1 MGNTPVLTEAL
12 LLQDTEPKR
21 ILLIED
27 HSVDAFFLAETL
39 DQIDTFC
46 FELIWKNTLTE
57 GLNYLHQERCEI
69 ILLDLSLTD
78 SQGLDTLNS
87 VIEAASHLPVVV
99 LTGQEDEGIG
109 IRAMQLGAQDYLPK
123 SALEK
128 GLLMR
133 TIHHAIERKQLQSQ
147 LEFMRKLDSL
157 HQFSKILAKDLEN
170 SLRLMSAHNRLAKQ
184 QVAADSKVHY
194 YLTQMDHVL
203 DYQRSLLSHLHSYS
217 DKPQQTQRLNL
228 GNLVEKVL
236 ERLSPHYPAAG
247 RIRCVLERE
256 SAWVDGEQGHLSEL
270 IQQLVLN
277 ALEAVGEKDSLIQI
291 QAGTIYAETD
301 YLCACFAQKKLS
313 EGPYI
318 YLEVCDAGCG
328 MDGPT
333 LQKIFDPFFT
343 TKERG
348 RGLGLSNLLRILF
361 QHQGAI
367 HLASQENKGTCVGIL
382 FPCRLRLNAEQDFKW
397 LKRTRL

>member
-1 MGNTPVLTEAL
+1 MGNTPVLTEIL
-12 LLQDTEPKR
+12 QWQDTEPKR

-39 DQIDTFC
+39 DQIDTFN
-46 FELIWKNTLTE
+46 FELIWKNSLKE
-57 GLNYLHQERCEI
+57 GLNFLHQERCEI
-69 ILLDLSLTD
+69 VLLDLSLTD
-78 SQGLDTLNS
+78 SQGLETLNS
-87 VIEAASHLPVVV
+87 VMESASHVPVVV
-99 LTGQEDEGIG
+99 LTGLEDETIG
-109 IRAMQLGAQDYLPK
+109 IRALQLGAQDYLPK
-123 SALEK
+123 SAIEK
-128 GLLMR
+128 SLLMR
-133 TIHHAIERKQLQSQ
+133 TIHHAIERKQLQTQ

-170 SLRLMSAHNRLAKQ
+170 SLRLISAHNRLAKQ
-184 QVAADSKVHY
+184 QVTPDSKTHY
-194 YLTQMDHVL
+194 YLTQMDHVI
-203 DYQRSLLSHLHSYS
+203 DYQRSLLSHLYSYS

-228 GNLVEKVL
+228 VNVVEDVIS
-236 ERLSPHYPAAG
+236 RLSSHYPAAAQ
-247 RIRCVLERE
+247 IQSNLERE
-256 SAWVDGEQGHLSEL
+256 SSWVDGEKGHLSEL
-270 IQQLVLN
+270 IHQLILN
-277 ALEAVGEKDSLIQI
+277 ALEALGDKAGLIQI
-291 QAGTIYAETD
+291 QTGTIYAETD
-301 YLCACFAQKKLS
+301 YLCTCFAQKKLS

-318 YLEVCDAGCG
+318 YLEVYDTGCG
-328 MDGPT
+328 MDGLT

-367 HLASQENKGTCVGIL
+367 HLASQENKGTCIGVL